1 MKELEALSKIDECLS
16 QVTDKEAI
24 IRIVRWVNDKYSKDE
39 FKEVKTE
46 STIESN
52 LPLVKQRIKKKM
64 TSTGKSVKPSAKSKN
79 SYTVVKDL
87 VLTPS
92 GKQSFKDFYEEK
104 KPSSVKEKCV
114 VCVYYLSNTLGVNVS
129 IAQVFTCFKTA
140 GWRLP
145 ANLKNMLHQAASEGW
160 LDSKDQDN
168 IKMTPIGDNLI
179 EQDLPKSK

>member
-1 MKELEALSKIDECLS
+1 MKELEALSKIDEIMSL
-16 QVTDKEAI
+16 VDDNEAI
-24 IRIVRWVNDKYSKDE
+24 KRIIRWVNDKYSKEE
-39 FKEVKTE
+39 FKEAKIETSSESSKPSTTRRISKKTK
-46 STIESN
+46 S
-52 LPLVKQRIKKKM
+52 P
-64 TSTGKSVKPSAKSKN
+64 GKSTRTTAKSKN

-92 GKQSFKDFYEEK
+92 GKQSFQDFYNEK
-104 KPSSVKEKCV
+104 KPRSVKKKCV
-114 VCVYYLSNTLGVNVS
+114 VCVYYLSNTIELNVS
-129 IAQVFTCFKTA
+129 ISHIFTCFKTA

-160 LDSKDQDN
+160 LDTKDQDN